1 MKVPS
6 LIRIAVVVLAVV
18 QKPLLA
24 TPVAAGPKDPDSF
37 QVTPIRQGDCTI
49 GASFG
54 NPRNGLCPSDLLELD
69 TNQSVSW
76 RPTADQSLWCDA
88 VGGSTAC
95 RLAAIR
101 AAEMRT
107 TMTNTRDG
115 LWTADSTLVGDY
127 AMPNKLL
134 RDTLLRRNTP

>member
-1 MKVPS
+1 MKVH

-18 QKPLLA
+18 EPLLA

-54 NPRNGLCPSDLLELD
+54 DPRNGLCPSDLLELD

-88 VGGSTAC
+88 VAGSYAC

-101 AAEMRT
+101 AGDADDDDQHPR
-107 TMTNTRDG
+107 RLVDG
-115 LWTADSTLVGDY
+115 RLHIGG
-127 AMPNKLL
+127 
-134 RDTLLRRNTP
+134 